1 MNRHEFGP
9 FDIETQVEHVGRL
22 KSGANVVGINEL
34 PDTYDKCDSDDDDD
48 DDDEQAWWDDEDD
61 DRLWS
66 VSTTS
71 KVFDSFHRLIT
82 KCATAYTS
90 THEDIRLC
98 VVHRRKLC
106 DCPDDDTQFLLL
118 HAELLAMHYA
128 SRTLSLIPDEH
139 VMSNRLQLFKQS
151 LERVVRAAFA
161 NNRLSATLTRETMTW
176 RGDHVLPNPY
186 LQRGFNAEKL
196 LADASPIQYVAL
208 SNTTYFVT
216 LPVFWA
222 FVMQYEI
229 LASHKS
235 CLVESKCL
243 SCGGIGFLRCNKCK
257 VACYCDRGCAKK
269 DWKRHKKHCP
279 VFATLIP
286 INGSAGPGV

>member
-1 MNRHEFGP
+1 
-9 FDIETQVEHVGRL
+9 
-22 KSGANVVGINEL
+22 
-34 PDTYDKCDSDDDDD
+34 
-48 DDDEQAWWDDEDD
+48 
-61 DRLWS
+61 
-66 VSTTS
+66 
-71 KVFDSFHRLIT
+71 
-82 KCATAYTS
+82 
-90 THEDIRLC
+90 
-98 VVHRRKLC
+98 
-106 DCPDDDTQFLLL
+106 
-118 HAELLAMHYA
+118 
-128 SRTLSLIPDEH
+128 
-139 VMSNRLQLFKQS
+139 MSNRLQLFKQS

-216 LPVFWA
+216 LPVVWA

-286 INGSAGPGV
+286 INGSAGPGSDRYHAEAEAIGDS